1 MEQMEFDEVAVY
13 FSEEEW
19 GCLTEEQKELYKD
32 VMMENYQ
39 TLRSLGYVPEKPLL
53 VTKIEH
59 REEPYVGT
67 FAIVKGDS
75 GYSCLPWLFTPVN
88 NPTVEELRY
97 NEAHNSQ
104 PFGIL
109 KSRF

>member
-1 MEQMEFDEVAVY
+1 MTTEKNQTSEIYMVTGEEQMEFDEVAVY

-39 TLRSLGYVPEKPLL
+39 TLRSLGYVHAKPLL

-59 REEPYVGT
+59 REEPYVSSFPNKKVT
-67 FAIVKGDS
+67 DK
-75 GYSCLPWLFTPVN
+75 Y
-88 NPTVEELRY
+88 
-97 NEAHNSQ
+97 
-104 PFGIL
+104 GIQ
-109 KSRF
+109 RHP